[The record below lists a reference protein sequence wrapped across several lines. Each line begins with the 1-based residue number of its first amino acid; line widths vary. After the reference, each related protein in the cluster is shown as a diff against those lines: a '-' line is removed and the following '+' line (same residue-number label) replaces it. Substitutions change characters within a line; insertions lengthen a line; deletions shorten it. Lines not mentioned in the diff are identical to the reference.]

1 MKYNHLLESDRDL
14 KKPKILLGDQYG
26 GHLDSA
32 FKQSQMVAQ
41 AISKCILNN
50 IQGILW

>member
-1 MKYNHLLESDRDL
+1 MKYNHLLESDGDL

-41 AISKCILNN
+41 ACVCMNNN
-50 IQGILW
+50 ISNGPQ